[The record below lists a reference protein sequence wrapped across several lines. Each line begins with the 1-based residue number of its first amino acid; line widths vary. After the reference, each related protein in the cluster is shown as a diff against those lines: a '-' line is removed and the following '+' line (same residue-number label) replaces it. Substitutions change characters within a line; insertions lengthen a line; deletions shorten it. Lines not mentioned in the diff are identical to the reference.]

1 MRSNIKNPDA
11 GGRATLADTSLAR
24 VRSALARSS
33 VITLVAY
40 LVASLAATPWAYA
53 QTPPPAAPPPPARPS
68 RLLPRLPIRPGTPG
82 ANSAPNTPA
91 SPAPPAPAPAAGAA
105 KAGVPGVVELPG
117 EKEFNSCKKLPPGK
131 RIVKLNLKPDS
142 ELIDLI
148 GWISSITCSQFLVTL
163 PLQGKKVTVIAPQLI
178 TPEEAYR
185 LFYAALESVGLTVEP
200 SGKFLRIVESSRAR
214 FSTLPFIGANER
226 VPHDKRYVTKLV
238 RVAYLDTND
247 LTNSVLNR
255 LKSEAGDIISYRS
268 SLIISDTAENIDR
281 LTSIIKQFD
290 TPSANRDKI
299 WIIRIKNTAAIDMAG
314 RIAEIMPVQQLGTGQ
329 KRQPGSP
336 PPMPSKPQP
345 GPPGDLSTEM
355 TITKIVP
362 DERSNS
368 LIVVANQRA
377 YDWLVVLVHKLD
389 VSPEESVRGGAQ
401 VRFHV
406 YNCANANCD
415 ELAATLSAITGVQ
428 VVGSLSTGVRRRGG
442 TAPTAAAPAQNQQGN
457 QSSLMFEGDVR
468 ITFDAPTN
476 SLLVMSSFKDFQALR
491 RVIEKLD
498 APRKQVFIEALIL
511 EVTTDKARQMGI
523 SYHAGKSQDIAGAQS
538 LALGGFNANNTLGA
552 AFDPKS
558 LLNNMGGLS
567 AALFG
572 PGIDPNQTKL
582 FGVLNVNIP
591 SFGVFLQL
599 LQTNNDVNV
608 LSNPHILIMN
618 NQEGEITVGENLP
631 FPGAM
636 MGSAIGGTGGYTPY
650 LSVNRQDVALKL
662 KLLPSVN
669 EHNVIRLDVEQEVS
683 DVEAPNYNNL
693 GPATSKRSTK
703 TTVVA
708 RDQQTVVIGGL
719 MSDRASETV
728 TKVPILGDIP
738 VLGFFF
744 RSTTKDLKKTNI
756 LIAIT
761 PYVISDLADLRR
773 VAEKKM
779 RERREFIERYSSLED
794 RVTLD
799 KDLDF
804 RRKRGMLEEINKTV
818 REMEEE
824 EQELRQIRERDEGE
838 DSTPIEPTVANASS
852 PPLPESEEA
861 SPAAPAEEV
870 REEAPAEEMLSPAPR
885 TAPALRPA
893 THKRKTPRRTAA
905 TATNKV
911 APAASS
917 AASPANNTPPASRTA
932 APASKTSPEPRAA
945 APASKRSPAPPAVK
959 PAPPEGTSGQPAS
972 SPTEE

>member
-1 MRSNIKNPDA
+1 
-11 GGRATLADTSLAR
+11 
-24 VRSALARSS
+24 
-33 VITLVAY
+33 
-40 LVASLAATPWAYA
+40 
-53 QTPPPAAPPPPARPS
+53 
-68 RLLPRLPIRPGTPG
+68 
-82 ANSAPNTPA
+82 
-91 SPAPPAPAPAAGAA
+91 
-105 KAGVPGVVELPG
+105 VVELPG

-131 RIVKLNLKPDS
+131 RIVKLNLKPETDV
-142 ELIDLI
+142 IDLI
-148 GWISSITCSQFLVTL
+148 GWISSITCSQFLVSV
-163 PLQGKKVTVIAPQLI
+163 PLQGKKVTIIAPQLI

-185 LFYAALESVGLTVEP
+185 LFFAALESVGLTIEP
-200 SGKFLRIVESSRAR
+200 SGKFLRIVETARAR
-214 FSTLPFIGANER
+214 FTTLPFVGANER

-247 LTNSVLNR
+247 LTNAVLNR
-255 LKSEAGDIISYRS
+255 LKSESADIISYRS
-268 SLIISDTAENIDR
+268 SLIITDQAENIER
-281 LTSIIKQFD
+281 MVNIIRQFD

-299 WIIRIKNTAAIDMAG
+299 WMIRIKNTSAIDMAG
-314 RIAEIMPVQQLGTGQ
+314 RIAEIMPVQQLGSGQ

-336 PPMPSKPQP
+336 PPAPPKPQP

-377 YDWLVVLVHKLD
+377 YDWLVSLVHKLD
-389 VSPEESVRGGAQ
+389 VSPEESVRGAAQ
-401 VRFHV
+401 DRFHI

-428 VVGSLSTGVRRRGG
+428 VVGSLATGVRRRGSS

-457 QSSLMFEGDVR
+457 QSALMFEGDVR
-468 ITFDAPTN
+468 VTFDAPTN

-511 EVTTDKARQMGI
+511 EVTTDKARQMGV
-523 SYHAGKSQDIAGAQS
+523 SYHAGKGQDVAGQQS
-538 LALGGFNANNTLGA
+538 LLLGGFNANQTLGA
-552 AFDPKS
+552 AFDPKT

-572 PGIDPNQTKL
+572 PAINPADTKL

-636 MGSAIGGTGGYTPY
+636 MGTALTGGATVAPY

-683 DVEAPNYNNL
+683 DVEAANYNGL

-719 MSDRASETV
+719 MSDRASETI

-738 VLGFFF
+738 VIGFFF

-761 PYVISDLADLRR
+761 PYVISDLSDLRR

-794 RVTLD
+794 RVSLD
-799 KDLDF
+799 KDMDF

-818 REMEEE
+818 REMEDEE
-824 EQELRQIRERDEGE
+824 RELRKIREGDEGE
-838 DSTPIEPTVANASS
+838 DSTPIDPVAAKSAPT
-852 PPLPESEEA
+852 
-861 SPAAPAEEV
+861 AAPQMEETSPSGPADDMD
-870 REEAPAEEMLSPAPR
+870 EEAPTEERLMPASPPAPKLKGKAR
-885 TAPALRPA
+885 RLRKA
-893 THKRKTPRRTAA
+893 TAA
-905 TATNKV
+905 AR
-911 APAASS
+911 S
-917 AASPANNTPPASRTA
+917 TA
-932 APASKTSPEPRAA
+932 APAAA
-945 APASKRSPAPPAVK
+945 APSKSAPPAPAAAAPSKTAPPAATPGK
-959 PAPPEGTSGQPAS
+959 PASAPAK
-972 SPTEE
+972 E

>member
-1 MRSNIKNPDA
+1 MRSNTKNTDA
-11 GGRATLADTSLAR
+11 GRRATLAETLLERLRSTLAR
-24 VRSALARSS
+24 TS
-33 VITLVAY
+33 VIALVAY
-40 LVASLAATPWAYA
+40 LVASLAATPWAHA
-53 QTPPPAAPPPPARPS
+53 QTPPVATPPPPPARPS
-68 RLLPRLPIRPGTPG
+68 RLLPRLPGRPGAPGTNTAPTP
-82 ANSAPNTPA
+82 
-91 SPAPPAPAPAAGAA
+91 PAPPAAPAPAPAAGTA
-105 KAGVPGVVELPG
+105 KPGAPGVVELPG

-131 RIVKLNLKPDS
+131 RIVKLNLKP
-142 ELIDLI
+142 ETEVIDLI
-148 GWISSITCSQFLVTL
+148 GWISSITCSQFLVSI

-185 LFYAALESVGLTVEP
+185 LFYAALESLGLTVEP

-214 FSTLPFIGANER
+214 FANLPFVGASER
-226 VPHDKRYVTKLV
+226 MPHDKRYVTKLV

-255 LKSEAGDIISYRS
+255 LKSETGDIISYRS

-281 LTSIIKQFD
+281 LVAIIKQFD

-314 RIAEIMPVQQLGTGQ
+314 RIAEIMPVQQLGSGQ

-336 PPMPSKPQP
+336 PPTPPKPQP

-428 VVGSLSTGVRRRGG
+428 VVGSLSTGIRRRGG
-442 TAPTAAAPAQNQQGN
+442 TTPTAAAPAQNQQGN

-511 EVTTDKARQMGI
+511 EVTTDKARQIGV
-523 SYHAGKSQDIAGAQS
+523 SYHAGAGESIAGKQS
-538 LALGGFNANNTLGA
+538 LALGGFNANQTLGA
-552 AFDPKS
+552 AFDPKT

-572 PGIDPNQTKL
+572 PSIDPNQTKL

-591 SFGVFLQL
+591 SFGVFLQM

-636 MGSAIGGTGGYTPY
+636 MGTALTGGATGYTPY

-683 DVEAPNYNNL
+683 DVEAANYNNL

-738 VLGFFF
+738 VIGFFF
-744 RSTTKDLKKTNI
+744 RSSSKDLKKTNI
-756 LIAIT
+756 IIALT
-761 PYVISDLADLRR
+761 PYVISDLSDLRR

-779 RERREFIERYSSLED
+779 RERREFIERYSALED

-818 REMEEE
+818 RDMEDEE
-824 EQELRQIRERDEGE
+824 RELRQIRERDEGE
-838 DSTPIEPTVANASS
+838 DSTPIEPTSALAPPASMPEAEETGPVAPADDLNEE
-852 PPLPESEEA
+852 PPSEERLTPAANPAPALRKATGKRKTSRKTTAATSSKAAQAAPAAAPASKA
-861 SPAAPAEEV
+861 SPAAPAV
-870 REEAPAEEMLSPAPR
+870 RS
-885 TAPALRPA
+885 
-893 THKRKTPRRTAA
+893 
-905 TATNKV
+905 V
-911 APAASS
+911 
-917 AASPANNTPPASRTA
+917 PPA
-932 APASKTSPEPRAA
+932 AA
-945 APASKRSPAPPAVK
+945 APAK
-959 PAPPEGTSGQPAS
+959 E
-972 SPTEE
+972 

>member
-1 MRSNIKNPDA
+1 
-11 GGRATLADTSLAR
+11 
-24 VRSALARSS
+24 
-33 VITLVAY
+33 VA
-40 LVASLAATPWAYA
+40 
-53 QTPPPAAPPPPARPS
+53 
-68 RLLPRLPIRPGTPG
+68 
-82 ANSAPNTPA
+82 
-91 SPAPPAPAPAAGAA
+91 
-105 KAGVPGVVELPG
+105 ELPG

-131 RIVKLNLKPDS
+131 RIVKLNLKPETDV
-142 ELIDLI
+142 IDLV
-148 GWISSITCSQFLVTL
+148 GWISSITCSQFLVSI
-163 PLQGKKVTVIAPQLI
+163 PLHGKKVTIIAPQLI

-185 LFYAALESVGLTVEP
+185 LFFAALESVGLTVEP
-200 SGKFLRIVESSRAR
+200 SGKFLRIVELSRAR
-214 FSTLPFIGANER
+214 FTSLPFVGANER

-238 RVAYLDTND
+238 RVAYLDTNE
-247 LTNSVLNR
+247 LTNAVLNR
-255 LKSEAGDIISYRS
+255 LKSETGDIISYRS

-281 LTSIIKQFD
+281 LVSIIKQFD

-299 WIIRIKNTAAIDMAG
+299 WMIRIKNTSAIDMAG
-314 RIAEIMPVQQLGTGQ
+314 RIGEIMPVRQLGTGQ

-336 PPMPSKPQP
+336 PPAPPKPQP

-377 YDWLVVLVHKLD
+377 YDWLVILVHKLD
-389 VSPEESVRGGAQ
+389 VAPEASVRGAAED
-401 VRFHV
+401 RFHI

-415 ELAATLSAITGVQ
+415 DLAATLSAITGVQ
-428 VVGSLSTGVRRRGG
+428 VVGSLSTGVRRRGST
-442 TAPTAAAPAQNQQGN
+442 TAPTAVNAAQNQAN
-457 QSSLMFEGDVR
+457 QSALMFEGDVR
-468 ITFDAPTN
+468 VTFDAPTN

-511 EVTTDKARQMGI
+511 EVTTDKSRDVGV
-523 SYHAGKSQDIAGAQS
+523 SYHAGKGQDIAGKQS
-538 LALGGFNANNTLGA
+538 LLLGGFNAQQTLGDA
-552 AFDPKS
+552 MNPTAM
-558 LLNNMGGLS
+558 LNDMGGLS

-572 PGIDPNQTKL
+572 PALDSSQTKI

-591 SFGVFLQL
+591 SFGVFLKL
-599 LQTNNDVNV
+599 VQTNNDVNV

-636 MGSAIGGTGGYTPY
+636 MGTALTGTATVTPY

-683 DVEAPNYNNL
+683 DVEAANYNGL
-693 GPATSKRSTK
+693 GPATSKRSVK

-738 VLGFFF
+738 VIGFFF
-744 RSTTKDLKKTNI
+744 RSKTTDLKKTNI
-756 LIAIT
+756 IIAIT
-761 PYVISDLADLRR
+761 PYVISDLSDLRR

-794 RVTLD
+794 RVSLD

-804 RRKRGMLEEINKTV
+804 RRKRGMLEEINKGV
-818 REMEEE
+818 RDMEDEE
-824 EQELRQIRERDEGE
+824 RELRQIRERDEGE
-838 DSTPIEPTVANASS
+838 DSTSIEPVAAKD
-852 PPLPESEEA
+852 
-861 SPAAPAEEV
+861 APT
-870 REEAPAEEMLSPAPR
+870 
-885 TAPALRPA
+885 TAPAPGKPTKGTA
-893 THKRKTPRRTAA
+893 PRRTAA
-905 TATNKV
+905 SLPVTLSPTT
-911 APAASS
+911 S
-917 AASPANNTPPASRTA
+917 SPASVPAGDISVRPASI
-932 APASKTSPEPRAA
+932 PAKE
-945 APASKRSPAPPAVK
+945 
-959 PAPPEGTSGQPAS
+959 
-972 SPTEE
+972 

>member
-1 MRSNIKNPDA
+1 MKRNPRDTDA
-11 GGRATLADTSLAR
+11 GGRAMLSGVTVGRRRSTLAPT
-24 VRSALARSS
+24 S
-33 VITLVAY
+33 VIALVAH
-40 LVASLAATPWAYA
+40 LVAFLAPARLAYAEATPPA
-53 QTPPPAAPPPPARPS
+53 PPAPPPRPA
-68 RLLPRLPIRPGTPG
+68 RLLPRLPTRPG
-82 ANSAPNTPA
+82 
-91 SPAPPAPAPAAGAA
+91 APPAPAPAPPPPAPAPAPAAAKPGAA
-105 KAGVPGVVELPG
+105 PAKPGVVELPG
-117 EKEFNSCKKLPPGK
+117 EKEFNSCKKLPSGK
-131 RIVKLNLKPDS
+131 RIVKLNLKPETDV
-142 ELIDLI
+142 IDLV
-148 GWISSITCSQFLVTL
+148 GWISSITCSQFLVSV
-163 PLQGKKVTVIAPQLI
+163 PLQGKKVTIIAPQLI

-185 LFYAALESVGLTVEP
+185 LFFAALESVGLTVEP
-200 SGKFLRIVESSRAR
+200 SGKFLRIVETARAR
-214 FSTLPFIGANER
+214 FTTLPFVGANES
-226 VPHDKRYVTKLV
+226 VPHNKRYVTKLV
-238 RVAYLDTND
+238 RVSYLDTND
-247 LTNSVLNR
+247 LTNAVLNR
-255 LKSEAGDIISYRS
+255 LKSESADIISYRS
-268 SLIISDTAENIDR
+268 SLIITDQSENIER
-281 LTSIIKQFD
+281 MVNIIRQFD

-299 WIIRIKNTAAIDMAG
+299 WMIRIKNTSAIDMAG
-314 RIAEIMPVQQLGTGQ
+314 RIAEIMPVQQLGSGQ

-336 PPMPSKPQP
+336 PPAPPKPQP

-377 YDWLVVLVHKLD
+377 YDWLVSLVHKLD
-389 VSPEESVRGGAQ
+389 VSPEESVRGAAQ
-401 VRFHV
+401 DRFHI

-428 VVGSLSTGVRRRGG
+428 VVGSLATGVRRRGSS
-442 TAPTAAAPAQNQQGN
+442 TAPTAAAPAQNQQGGN
-457 QSSLMFEGDVR
+457 QSALMFEGDVR
-468 ITFDAPTN
+468 VTFDAPTN

-511 EVTTDKARQMGI
+511 EVTTDKARQMGV
-523 SYHAGKSQDIAGAQS
+523 SYHAGKGQDVAGQQS
-538 LALGGFNANNTLGA
+538 LLLGGFNANQTLGA
-552 AFDPKS
+552 AFDPKT

-572 PGIDPNQTKL
+572 PAINPADTKL

-636 MGSAIGGTGGYTPY
+636 MGTALTGGATVAPY

-683 DVEAPNYNNL
+683 DVEAANYNGL

-719 MSDRASETV
+719 MSDRASETI

-738 VLGFFF
+738 VIGFFF

-761 PYVISDLADLRR
+761 PYVISDLSDLRR

-794 RVTLD
+794 RVSLD
-799 KDLDF
+799 KDMDF

-824 EQELRQIRERDEGE
+824 EKELRDIRTRDEGD
-838 DSTPIEPTVANASS
+838 DSTAVEPVSANNA
-852 PPLPESEEA
+852 PPAVPAAEDT
-861 SPAAPAEEV
+861 SPAAPADNMDEEP
-870 REEAPAEEMLSPAPR
+870 PAEERLMPASPPAPKLKGR
-885 TAPALRPA
+885 ARRIRKA
-893 THKRKTPRRTAA
+893 T
-905 TATNKV
+905 
-911 APAASS
+911 
-917 AASPANNTPPASRTA
+917 TA
-932 APASKTSPEPRAA
+932 APSTAASAAA
-945 APASKRSPAPPAVK
+945 APSKAAPPAATPVK
-959 PAPPEGTSGQPAS
+959 PAPAPAK
-972 SPTEE
+972 E

>member
-1 MRSNIKNPDA
+1 
-11 GGRATLADTSLAR
+11 
-24 VRSALARSS
+24 
-33 VITLVAY
+33 
-40 LVASLAATPWAYA
+40 
-53 QTPPPAAPPPPARPS
+53 
-68 RLLPRLPIRPGTPG
+68 
-82 ANSAPNTPA
+82 
-91 SPAPPAPAPAAGAA
+91 PAPPAGKAAAAPA
-105 KAGVPGVVELPG
+105 KPGVVELPG
-117 EKEFNSCKKLPPGK
+117 EKEFNSCKKLPAGK
-131 RIVKLNLKPDS
+131 RIVKLNLKPETDV
-142 ELIDLI
+142 IDLV
-148 GWISSITCSQFLVTL
+148 GWISSITCSQFLVSI
-163 PLQGKKVTVIAPQLI
+163 PLTGKKVTIVAPQLI

-185 LFYAALESVGLTVEP
+185 LFFAALESVGLTVEP
-200 SGKFLRIVESSRAR
+200 SGKFLRIVETARAR
-214 FSTLPFIGANER
+214 FTTLPFVGANDR

-238 RVAYLDTND
+238 RVSYLDTND
-247 LTNSVLNR
+247 LTNAVLNR
-255 LKSEAGDIISYRS
+255 LKSESADIISYRS
-268 SLIISDTAENIDR
+268 SLIITDQAENIER
-281 LTSIIKQFD
+281 MVNLIRQFD
-290 TPSANRDKI
+290 TPSANRDRI
-299 WIIRIKNTAAIDMAG
+299 WMIRIKNTSAIDMAG

-336 PPMPSKPQP
+336 PPAPPKPQP

-377 YDWLVVLVHKLD
+377 YDWLVSLVHKLD
-389 VSPEESVRGGAQ
+389 VSPEESVRGAAQ
-401 VRFHV
+401 DRFHI

-428 VVGSLSTGVRRRGG
+428 VVGSLATGVRRRGSS
-442 TAPTAAAPAQNQQGN
+442 TAPTAAPPAQNQQGN
-457 QSSLMFEGDVR
+457 QSALMFEGDVR
-468 ITFDAPTN
+468 VTFDAPTN

-511 EVTTDKARQMGI
+511 EVTTDKARQIGV
-523 SYHAGKSQDIAGAQS
+523 SYHAGKGQDIAGQQS
-538 LALGGFNANNTLGA
+538 LLLGGFNANQTLGA
-552 AFDPKS
+552 AFDPKT

-572 PGIDPNQTKL
+572 PAINPADTKL

-591 SFGVFLQL
+591 SFGVFLQM

-636 MGSAIGGTGGYTPY
+636 MGTALTGAASVTPY

-683 DVEAPNYNNL
+683 DVEAANYNGL

-708 RDQQTVVIGGL
+708 RDQQTIVIGGL
-719 MSDRASETV
+719 MSDRASETI

-738 VLGFFF
+738 VIGFFF

-761 PYVISDLADLRR
+761 PYVISDLSDLRR

-779 RERREFIERYSSLED
+779 RERREFIERYSTLED
-794 RVTLD
+794 RVSLD
-799 KDLDF
+799 KDMDF
-804 RRKRGMLEEINKTV
+804 RRKRGMLEEINKAV
-818 REMEEE
+818 RDMEDEE
-824 EQELRQIRERDEGE
+824 GELRQIRERDEGE
-838 DSTPIEPTVANASS
+838 DSTPIEPASAKS
-852 PPLPESEEA
+852 EPAPPPQVEETAAAAPADNMDEEPPAEERLLPA
-861 SPAAPAEEV
+861 SHPALTPPKVKGRARRLRKATAAAPAAAAPAAPA
-870 REEAPAEEMLSPAPR
+870 
-885 TAPALRPA
+885 
-893 THKRKTPRRTAA
+893 
-905 TATNKV
+905 
-911 APAASS
+911 
-917 AASPANNTPPASRTA
+917 
-932 APASKTSPEPRAA
+932 
-945 APASKRSPAPPAVK
+945 
-959 PAPPEGTSGQPAS
+959 
-972 SPTEE
+972 

>member
-1 MRSNIKNPDA
+1 MKPNSKNTDA
-11 GGRATLADTSLAR
+11 GGRATLADTVVGRL
-24 VRSALARSS
+24 RSALARTG
-33 VITLVAY
+33 VVALVAY

-53 QTPPPAAPPPPARPS
+53 QAPAAATPPAPPQRPSRLVPRAPARPGTPAAAPAPPPPA
-68 RLLPRLPIRPGTPG
+68 
-82 ANSAPNTPA
+82 
-91 SPAPPAPAPAAGAA
+91 PPAAPAAGAA
-105 KAGVPGVVELPG
+105 KPGAPGVVELPG

-131 RIVKLNLKPDS
+131 RIVKLNLKPETDV
-142 ELIDLI
+142 IDLI
-148 GWISSITCSQFLVTL
+148 GWISSITCSQFLVSI

-185 LFYAALESVGLTVEP
+185 LFFAALESVGLTVEP

-214 FSTLPFIGANER
+214 FTSLPFVGANER

-247 LTNSVLNR
+247 LTNAVLNR
-255 LKSEAGDIISYRS
+255 LKSETGDIISYRS
-268 SLIISDTAENIDR
+268 SLIISDQAENIDR
-281 LTSIIKQFD
+281 LVSIIKQFD

-299 WIIRIKNTAAIDMAG
+299 WMIRIKNTSAIDMAG

-329 KRQPGSP
+329 KRPPGSP
-336 PPMPSKPQP
+336 PPTPPKPQP

-377 YDWLVVLVHKLD
+377 YDWLVSLVHKLD
-389 VSPEESVRGGAQ
+389 VSPEESVRGAAQ
-401 VRFHV
+401 DRFHI

-428 VVGSLSTGVRRRGG
+428 VVGSLSTGVRRRGST
-442 TAPTAAAPAQNQQGN
+442 TAPTAAPPAQNQQGN
-457 QSSLMFEGDVR
+457 QSALMFEGDVR
-468 ITFDAPTN
+468 VTFDAPTN

-511 EVTTDKARQMGI
+511 EVTTDKSNQTGI
-523 SYHAGKSQDIAGAQS
+523 SYHAGKGQDIAGQQG
-538 LALGGFNANNTLGA
+538 LLLGGFNASQTLGA
-552 AFDPKS
+552 ATNPATF
-558 LLNNMGGLS
+558 LNSMGGLS

-572 PGIDPNQTKL
+572 PAISSAQTSL
-582 FGVLNVNIP
+582 FGVVNVNIP
-591 SFGVFLQL
+591 SFGVFLQI

-636 MGSAIGGTGGYTPY
+636 MGTALTGGATGYTPY

-738 VLGFFF
+738 VIGFFF
-744 RSTTKDLKKTNI
+744 RNTQKDLKKTNI

-761 PYVISDLADLRR
+761 PYVISDLSDLRR

-779 RERREFIERYSSLED
+779 RERREFIERYSSLQD
-794 RVTLD
+794 RVSLD

-818 REMEEE
+818 RDMEEE
-824 EQELRQIRERDEGE
+824 EAELRGIRDRDEGE
-838 DSTPIEPTVANASS
+838 DSTPIEPVSVKDAPA
-852 PPLPESEEA
+852 PVPEAEEPG
-861 SPAAPAEEV
+861 PAAPADDITQEP
-870 REEAPAEEMLSPAPR
+870 PAEERLTPASPPAPAPHKATGKGR
-885 TAPALRPA
+885 TRRKTTATVTNKAQPTAPPA
-893 THKRKTPRRTAA
+893 APESKTAPVPPA
-905 TATNKV
+905 V
-911 APAASS
+911 APA
-917 AASPANNTPPASRTA
+917 PPGA
-932 APASKTSPEPRAA
+932 AP
-945 APASKRSPAPPAVK
+945 VK
-959 PAPPEGTSGQPAS
+959 PAPPPAK
-972 SPTEE
+972 E